1 MISTSQIAFYASV
14 SNNEPNIG
22 THHLLIFDHALLN
35 VGNGYHPNAGVFIA
49 PKSGIYVFI
58 WTLRLLDQS
67 IVLVVNGVDYTSIY
81 NRSFDHDNTVHVVGA
96 DESVTGYAI
105 ARVNQGEDVFLRTHS
120 VHQGRGGKISN
131 SFGFSTFGGWILF

>member
-1 MISTSQIAFYASV
+1 MRQCQTMNPPLVHIICSF
-14 SNNEPNIG
+14 
-22 THHLLIFDHALLN
+22 LIMR
-35 VGNGYHPNAGVFIA
+35 YSMSGVFIA

-67 IVLVVNGVDYTSIY
+67 IVLVVNGVDYNSIY
-81 NRSFDHDNTVHVVGA
+81 NRSFDHDNIVQVVEA

-120 VHQGRGGKISN
+120 AHQGRGGMISN